1 MKRIAEKSKLIHLP
15 PAALPGRDDATGGK
29 MPPPSP
35 SLVSGAVASGP
46 TVPAGN
52 ASASSRS
59 FTGVGAMMAA
69 LGQGGA
75 LGKELEEVK
84 ARLAEFEGT
93 IPVRLLDPGRIQPSA
108 FANRHST
115 EYASPAFAELK
126 REIEQARVNVQ
137 PIKVRPG
144 QVSGTFEI
152 VFGHRRHRACLEL
165 GLEVLA
171 IVEEV
176 TDRDLWLQMDQEN
189 RGRRDLSPWEQGRS
203 IQMALRSGLFP
214 SVRRLAESAGI
225 DFSNAAKLL
234 KLAELPDDIVAA
246 FEKPTDL
253 QVHWAGPLS
262 KALQIDPESVLARA
276 RALSARGTV
285 PRVSKRILAELLGEG
300 TPSAPAP
307 EAPVILS
314 RDGVTLATIRRG
326 NAQRVVVE
334 IHRAV
339 DLQDVAAQV
348 ARWLDAEAP
357 NRIPDR

>member
-1 MKRIAEKSKLIHLP
+1 MKRIAEKSKLINLP
-15 PAALPGRDDATGGK
+15 PATLPGHEEASGAK
-29 MPPPSP
+29 VPLPSP
-35 SLVSGAVASGP
+35 APVGGPVAA
-46 TVPAGN
+46 AGN

-93 IPVRLLDPGRIQPSA
+93 IPVRLLDPARIQPSA

-115 EYASPAFAELK
+115 EYTSPAFAELK

-144 QVSGTFEI
+144 RVAGTFEI
-152 VFGHRRHRACLEL
+152 VFGHRRHRACLDL

-276 RALSARGTV
+276 RALGARGTV
-285 PRVSKRILAELLGEG
+285 PRASKQILAELLGEG
-300 TPSAPAP
+300 TPSVLAP
-307 EAPVILS
+307 EVPVTVS
-314 RDGVTLATIRRG
+314 RDGVKLATIRRAG
-326 NAQRVVVE
+326 AQRIVVE

-339 DLQDVAAQV
+339 DLQDVAARV
-348 ARWLDAEAP
+348 ARWLEGEVP
-357 NRIPDR
+357 ERVPER

>member
-1 MKRIAEKSKLIHLP
+1 MKRIAEKSKLINLP
-15 PAALPGRDDATGGK
+15 PATLPGREDASGVK

-35 SLVSGAVASGP
+35 APASGP
-46 TVPAGN
+46 VAPAGN

-93 IPVRLLDPGRIQPSA
+93 IPVRLFDPARIQPSA

-115 EYASPAFAELK
+115 EYTSPAFAELK

-144 QVSGTFEI
+144 RVAGTFEI
-152 VFGHRRHRACLEL
+152 VFGHRRHRACLDL

-276 RALSARGTV
+276 RALGARGTV
-285 PRVSKRILAELLGEG
+285 PRASKQILAALLGEG
-300 TPSAPAP
+300 TPSVLAP
-307 EAPVILS
+307 EVPVTVS
-314 RDGVTLATIRRG
+314 RDGVKLATIRRAG
-326 NAQRVVVE
+326 AQRIVVE

-348 ARWLDAEAP
+348 ARWLEGEVPARAP
-357 NRIPDR
+357 ER

>member
-1 MKRIAEKSKLIHLP
+1 
-15 PAALPGRDDATGGK
+15 
-29 MPPPSP
+29 
-35 SLVSGAVASGP
+35 
-46 TVPAGN
+46 
-52 ASASSRS
+52 
-59 FTGVGAMMAA
+59 MMAA

-115 EYASPAFAELK
+115 EYTSPAFAELK

-144 QVSGTFEI
+144 GVSGTFEI
-152 VFGHRRHRACLEL
+152 VFGHRRHRACLDL
-165 GLEVLA
+165 GFEVLA

-276 RALSARGTV
+276 RALGARGTV
-285 PRVSKRILAELLGEG
+285 PR
-300 TPSAPAP
+300 
-307 EAPVILS
+307 
-314 RDGVTLATIRRG
+314 ATDRHGRASYQRAGACVDQGRR
-326 NAQRVVVE
+326 E
-334 IHRAV
+334 T
-339 DLQDVAAQV
+339 
-348 ARWLDAEAP
+348 
-357 NRIPDR
+357 